1 MAPLVVYLKKLHR
14 FAGVKLYVS
23 IVGMMLIS
31 LLEGAGILLLVPALG
46 LVGLWDAPAEA
57 VPFVSALTGPLQ
69 AVPERM
75 RLPAL
80 LGGFIL
86 LIAGQALLQRRMTVL
101 NLEIQHGFIRHLRL
115 DMYRALLQANWA
127 FFLKQRKSDFNH
139 VMTTELSRV
148 SAGTYL
154 CLRLA
159 TTLLFTAIQ
168 IGLALALSAPLTL
181 LVLICGAG
189 LALYA
194 KTYIRQSRLMGDETT
209 ELAQQYIAGM
219 TEHFNGIK
227 DIKSNMTERQHWA
240 WFRQLCHQMEQ
251 NFVRFGKMQAAS
263 QYVYKL
269 ASAVFVALFVWL
281 AFEVFEV
288 RAEQLVLIVVI
299 FSRLWPKF
307 QALQG
312 NWEQIAQSVPAFRSL
327 AELQRECAAAQDPW
341 PEEGGA
347 VEPYRMKH
355 GIECRGVHF
364 RYEAGSANFTLQD
377 VSLTIPVNSMT
388 AVIGHSGAGKSTL
401 IDLLMGLV
409 QPEKGEIRVDGRPL
423 AGDFR
428 FAFRRA
434 VSYVPQDPFLFHA
447 SIRDNLR
454 IAAPHASE
462 DDMWEALRLAASEEF
477 VRGLPQGL
485 DTVVGDRGIRLSGGE
500 RQRIVLARALLRKP
514 ALLILDEAT
523 SALDP
528 VNEDRIR
535 QALDRLKGEMTIIVI
550 AHRPSTI
557 RNADQV
563 IVLERGRVIRQ
574 EGVREMAR

>member
-1 MAPLVVYLKKLHR
+1 MPLVVCLKKLHR
-14 FAGVKLYVS
+14 FAGGKLYVN

-31 LLEGAGILLLVPALG
+31 LLEGVGILLLVPAFRLI
-46 LVGLWDAPAEA
+46 GLWDAPAEA
-57 VPFVSALTGPLQ
+57 VPFVSSMTQPLLEI
-69 AVPERM
+69 PERW

-80 LGGFIL
+80 LAGFLL
-86 LIAGQALLQRRMTVL
+86 LIAGQAWLQRKITVL

-115 DMYRALLQANWA
+115 DMYRALLQANWS
-127 FFLKQRKSDFNH
+127 FFLKRRHADFHH

-159 TTLLFTAIQ
+159 TTMLFTAIQ
-168 IGLALALSAPLTL
+168 IGLALALSAPLTI
-181 LVLICGAG
+181 LVLVCGAG

-194 KTYIRQSRLMGDETT
+194 KTYVRQSRLAGDETS
-209 ELAQQYIAGM
+209 ELAQQYMAGM
-219 TEHFNGIK
+219 IEHFNGIK
-227 DIKSNMTERQHWA
+227 DIKSNMTEQQHWT
-240 WFRQLCHQMEQ
+240 WFRRLCHQMEQ
-251 NFVRFGKMQAAS
+251 NFLRFGKVQAAS
-263 QYVYKL
+263 QFVYKL

-281 AFEVFEV
+281 AFEVFQV
-288 RAEQLVLIVVI
+288 RPEQLVLIVVI

-307 QALQG
+307 QMLQG
-312 NWEQIAQSVPAFRSL
+312 NWEQIVQSVPAFRSL
-327 AELQRECAAAQDPW
+327 EELQRECAAARDPW
-341 PEEGGA
+341 PEDGGA
-347 VEPYRMKH
+347 VKPYRMQR
-355 GIECRGVHF
+355 GIECRGVYF
-364 RYEAGSANFTLQD
+364 RYEDESARYTLQD
-377 VSLTIPVNSMT
+377 VNLTIPVNSMT
-388 AVIGHSGAGKSTL
+388 AVTGHSGAGKSTL
-401 IDLLMGLV
+401 VDLLMGLME
-409 QPEKGEIRVDGRPL
+409 PEKGEIRIDGRPL
-423 AGDFR
+423 KGDFR

-454 IAAPHASE
+454 IASPHASE
-462 DDMWEALRLAASEEF
+462 ADMWEALRLAASEEF

-535 QALDRLKGEMTIIVI
+535 QALDRLKREMTIIVI

-574 EGVREMAR
+574 EVVREMAR